1 MSKQKNRVYSFEI
14 PSDFENQKMTPQV
27 YQILSAISESGVS
40 EYSETELK
48 AFIAELAKIGTLH
61 TKQNPW
67 RIFQY
72 YRAQIQGAGMVKMTD
87 SVEKSEEATKAVNQ

>member
-1 MSKQKNRVYSFEI
+1 MSKSKRIYSFEI

-27 YQILSAISESGVS
+27 YQILSGISESGVS

-48 AFIAELAKIGTLH
+48 TFVQKLANDGKLKTGQ
-61 TKQNPW
+61 KPW

-72 YRAQIQGAGMVKMTD
+72 YRAQMINAGSCKLSNVED
-87 SVEKSEEATKAVNQ
+87 SEEKSEAVNQ

>member
-1 MSKQKNRVYSFEI
+1 MSKSKRIYSFEI

-27 YQILSAISESGVS
+27 YQILSGISESGVS

-48 AFIAELAKIGTLH
+48 TFVQKLADDGKLKTGQ
-61 TKQNPW
+61 KPW

-72 YRAQIQGAGMVKMTD
+72 YRAQMINAGICKMSNVED
-87 SVEKSEEATKAVNQ
+87 SEEKSEAVNQ

>member
-27 YQILSAISESGVS
+27 YQILSAVSESGVS
-40 EYSETELK
+40 EYSESELK
-48 AFIAELAKIGTLH
+48 TFIEKLAESGKLKTGQ
-61 TKQNPW
+61 KPW

-72 YRAQIQGAGMVKMTD
+72 YRAQMINAGICKMSNVED
-87 SVEKSEEATKAVNQ
+87 SEEKSEAVNQ

>member
-1 MSKQKNRVYSFEI
+1 MSKSKRIYSFEI

-27 YQILSAISESGVS
+27 YQILSGISESGVS

-48 AFIAELAKIGTLH
+48 NFVQKLAADGRLKTGQ
-61 TKQNPW
+61 KPW

-72 YRAQIQGAGMVKMTD
+72 YRAQMINAGICKMSNVED
-87 SVEKSEEATKAVNQ
+87 SEEKSEAVNQ

>member
-1 MSKQKNRVYSFEI
+1 MSKSKRIYSFEI

-27 YQILSAISESGVS
+27 YQILSGISESGVS

-48 AFIAELAKIGTLH
+48 TFVQKLANDGKLKTGQ
-61 TKQNPW
+61 KPW

-72 YRAQIQGAGMVKMTD
+72 YRAQMINAGICKMSNVED
-87 SVEKSEEATKAVNQ
+87 SEEKSEAVNQ

>member
-1 MSKQKNRVYSFEI
+1 MRKSKRIYSFEI

-27 YQILSAISESGVS
+27 YQILSGISESGVS

-48 AFIAELAKIGTLH
+48 NFVQKLADDGKLKTGQ
-61 TKQNPW
+61 KPW

-72 YRAQIQGAGMVKMTD
+72 YRAQMINAGICKMSNVED
-87 SVEKSEEATKAVNQ
+87 SEEKSEAVNQ

>member
-40 EYSETELK
+40 EYSESELK
-48 AFIAELAKIGTLH
+48 TFIEKLAESGKLKTGQ
-61 TKQNPW
+61 KPW

-72 YRAQIQGAGMVKMTD
+72 YRAQMQGAGIVKMTD
-87 SVEKSEEATKAVNQ
+87 SAEKSEEATKAVNQ